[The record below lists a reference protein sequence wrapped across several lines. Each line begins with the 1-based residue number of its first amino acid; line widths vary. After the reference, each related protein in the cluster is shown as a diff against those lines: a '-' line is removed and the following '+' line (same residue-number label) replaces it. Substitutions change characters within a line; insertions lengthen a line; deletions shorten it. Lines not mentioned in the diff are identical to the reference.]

1 MNSYPESRKAQELKY
16 LQEKGILLD
25 TDLASDI
32 RSDLHLS
39 KIWAKVF
46 WRRRKRHKDRVDPE
60 VPLAL
65 EQHPASVLEIGA
77 GYGRVLQK
85 IAQRNQKTG
94 GKIENLLGIEIC
106 PYFEPFAEAYKEA
119 SSFSNYSIIF
129 DDFFSTESL
138 FPGSFD
144 LILLPMNTLPNFS
157 ISLMPVLFQKVKQ
170 LLRPSGTWIF
180 STYKISDFESL
191 QHSFKEKYSGELLVE
206 LREDI
211 IVGEF
216 FSFAP
221 KKMNHGY
228 RITNYS
234 IYNTLSRKYD
244 LKTREIFRTLQ
255 ELIDPAFLHPF
266 IEEQGF
272 DIDFIDDSSH
282 SRVYALSPKPSL

>member
-1 MNSYPESRKAQELKY
+1 MSSYPESKQAQEFKY

-25 TDLASDI
+25 TDLASEA

-46 WRRRKRHKDRVDPE
+46 WRRRKRHKNRVDPE
-60 VPLAL
+60 LPLVL
-65 EQHPASVLEIGA
+65 EQHPTSVLEIGA

-85 IAQRNQKTG
+85 IAQKTQETG
-94 GKIENLLGIEIC
+94 SNIEDLWGIEIC
-106 PYFEPFAEAYKEA
+106 PYFEPFAEAYKET

-129 DDFFSTESL
+129 DDFFSTEAFS
-138 FPGSFD
+138 PGSFD

-157 ISLMPVLFQKVKQ
+157 MSLMPVLFQKVKQ

-191 QHSFKEKYSGELLVE
+191 QHSLKEKYSSELLLE
-206 LREDI
+206 PKEDI

-221 KKMNHGY
+221 EKMSHGY
-228 RITNYS
+228 RIINYS
-234 IYNTLSRKYD
+234 IYNTLSRKYA
-244 LKTREIFRTLQ
+244 LKSREIFRSLQ
-255 ELIDPAFLHPF
+255 ELIEPAFLHRF
-266 IEEQGF
+266 IEQQGF
-272 DIDFIDDSSH
+272 DIKLVDDSSH
-282 SRVYALSPKPSL
+282 SLVYALSPK